1 MKAGNRMEQIERIE
15 RMERILDEASAV
27 SAALLSALE
36 RWRALKPQL
45 AELEAYYTSPLWLG
59 DYDDDCAGKLPEGLK
74 RGVLSEDAVDSLL
87 QLQKE
92 IGEELQA

>member
-1 MKAGNRMEQIERIE
+1 MEQIERIE
-15 RMERILDEASAV
+15 HMERILDQAQD
-27 SAALLSALE
+27 ALVCLRDALE
-36 RWRALKPQL
+36 RYRQIRPQL

-74 RGVLSEDAVDSLL
+74 RGVLSEDAVDLLL

-92 IGEELQA
+92 IREELKA